1 MNRMHA
7 YFEFPLVRWGIIA
20 ALLSLLVLTTG
31 CATAPG
37 QRQSELSTVAIQL
50 VTSKAVSLT
59 VTRDH
64 ATPADIEKRA
74 ARIVTIASAL
84 QSLGGDALAS
94 LPAVTQA
101 LAPLVDRLELT
112 PDERMQ
118 ADILV
123 RALVAA
129 ALENTNA
136 DKYVATVTVLL
147 DDVIRS
153 ASYYLPA
160 ARAAP
165 PG

>member
-7 YFEFPLVRWGIIA
+7 CFESPLVRWGVIA
-20 ALLSLLVLTTG
+20 ALFSLLLLTTG

-50 VTSKAVSLT
+50 VTSKAVSMT

-64 ATPADIEKRA
+64 ATPAEMEKRA
-74 ARIVTIASAL
+74 ARIVAIASAL

-129 ALENTNA
+129 ALERTDA
-136 DKYVATVTVLL
+136 DRYVATVTVLL
-147 DDVIRS
+147 EDVIRA
-153 ASYYLPA
+153 ASYYLLA
-160 ARAAP
+160 AQPAP